1 MNRSRLALVLA
12 SIALLALACGEEPT
26 PPEAR
31 AVTLE
36 TTACGHA
43 SRTSGAGVIVE
54 DGWVLASAHVVAGAG
69 SVEVTGSA
77 LSAKDVSAKDVPAKD
92 VSAKDVPAEIVVFD
106 AASDLALLRVDG
118 VTAKPVTLGDAGAG
132 DIVYFG
138 GGGPSGAPTAS
149 ITRPVEVRIEGVRST
164 ERIRRRGYEIDRRV
178 ELGDSGGGL
187 FDEQGRLVGS
197 IFGRPLDELDSSFA
211 VRRIEIER
219 VLTAERD
226 SIWECDPTGHRVI
239 EQVII
244 EATSK

>member
-77 LSAKDVSAKDVPAKD
+77 LSAKD